1 MSALVLSNQHK
12 ATLKG
17 AYFEAGSGKSTA
29 SILRV
34 AEGAVVINNADNN
47 ETIVIAKHQ
56 EIDISD
62 RVGTIPRRLSLPDG
76 SVFVTPDNDGVD
88 RLVGTSM
95 SDASVNWLET
105 FSPRLIIIAVV
116 AIGLVLAL
124 YRYALPVAINVAV
137 AATPNSV
144 IEAISKAS
152 LAGLDDRLFKPTKI
166 DKERQEKLTE
176 AFQDLISHSDGRVKS
191 LTPHL
196 RFHSSP
202 IGPNALALPD
212 GTIIVTD
219 ALLRLVDDEAVIGVL
234 GHELGHVRHQHGLRL
249 LYRSVGFFFM
259 IQLIAGDVGGVFE
272 DALIQGAGLLTL
284 SYSRDF
290 ERQADDYSVT
300 LMQRTGRDPLAV
312 TNFFEKIAS
321 KLESKKSIIPDWL
334 STHPSS
340 KERVKRLRERAG
352 QK

>member
-1 MSALVLSNQHK
+1 M
-12 ATLKG
+12 
-17 AYFEAGSGKSTA
+17 
-29 SILRV
+29 
-34 AEGAVVINNADNN
+34 
-47 ETIVIAKHQ
+47 
-56 EIDISD
+56 
-62 RVGTIPRRLSLPDG
+62 
-76 SVFVTPDNDGVD
+76 
-88 RLVGTSM
+88 
-95 SDASVNWLET
+95 
-105 FSPRLIIIAVV
+105 
-116 AIGLVLAL
+116 
-124 YRYALPVAINVAV
+124 
-137 AATPNSV
+137 
-144 IEAISKAS
+144 
-152 LAGLDDRLFKPTKI
+152 
-166 DKERQEKLTE
+166 
-176 AFQDLISHSDGRVKS
+176 
-191 LTPHL
+191 
-196 RFHSSP
+196 
-202 IGPNALALPD
+202 
-212 GTIIVTD
+212 TD

-334 STHPSS
+334 STHPNSE
-340 KERVKRLRERAG
+340 ERVKRLREKAA

>member
-1 MSALVLSNQHK
+1 MSASVSNTQGQ
-12 ATLKG
+12 ASLKG
-17 AYFEAGSGKSTA
+17 DYFEAGVGKSTT

-34 AEGAVVINNADNN
+34 AEGAVVINRSDSNQ
-47 ETIVIAKHQ
+47 TIVIAKHS

-62 RVGTIPRRLSLPDG
+62 RVGTIPRRISLPDG
-76 SVFVTPDNDGVD
+76 SVFVTSDNDSVD

-116 AIGLVLAL
+116 AIGLVLAV

-144 IEAISKAS
+144 IKAISKAS
-152 LAGLDDRLFKPTKI
+152 LAGLEDRLFKPTKV
-166 DKERQEKLTE
+166 DKERQEKLSA
-176 AFQDLISHSDGRVKS
+176 AFQELVSHSDGRVKS
-191 LTPHL
+191 LEPLL

-219 ALLRLVDDEAVIGVL
+219 ALLKLVDDDAVIGVL

-249 LYRSVGFFFM
+249 IYRSVGFFVM
-259 IQLIAGDVGGVFE
+259 IQLIAGDVGGILE
-272 DALIQGAGLLTL
+272 DALVQGAGILTL

-300 LMQRTGRDPLAV
+300 LMQRAGRDPLAV
-312 TNFFEKIAS
+312 TNFFEKIAT
-321 KLESKKSIIPDWL
+321 KLESKNSIIPDWL

-340 KERVKRLRERAG
+340 EERVKRLRE
-352 QK
+352 QVEKK

>member
-1 MSALVLSNQHK
+1 MSNTPDK
-12 ATLKG
+12 ATLTG
-17 AYFEAGSGKSTA
+17 DYFEAGAGKSTA

-34 AEGAVVINNADNN
+34 AEGAIVVNRADNN
-47 ETIVIAKHQ
+47 EMIVIAKQH

-62 RVGTIPRRLSLPDG
+62 RIGTIPRRLTLPDN
-76 SVFVTPDNDGVD
+76 SVFVTSDNDGVD

-95 SDASVNWLET
+95 SDASVNWLEK
-105 FSPRLIIIAVV
+105 FHPRMVIIALV
-116 AIGLVLAL
+116 AIGLAFAT

-137 AATPNSV
+137 AATPNTV
-144 IEAISKAS
+144 IKAISKAS
-152 LAGLDDRLFKPTKI
+152 LSGLEGRLFKPTKI
-166 DKERQEKLTE
+166 DAKRQEKLST

-191 LTPHL
+191 LEPQL
-196 RFHSSP
+196 RFHASP

-219 ALLRLVDDEAVIGVL
+219 ALLKLVDDDAVIGVL

-249 LYRSVGFFFM
+249 IYRSVGFFVM
-259 IQLIAGDVGGVFE
+259 IQLIAGDVGGIFE
-272 DALIQGAGLLTL
+272 DALVQGAGILTL
-284 SYSRDF
+284 SYNRDF

-300 LMQRTGRDPLAV
+300 LMQRAGRDPLAV
-312 TNFFEKIAS
+312 TSFFEKIAS
-321 KLESKKSIIPDWL
+321 KLESKNNIFPDWL

-340 KERVKRLRERAG
+340 KERIERLREKAG